1 MVKECRVVSYNKF
14 LQILVFNY
22 DGREIQIT
30 AKLDEES
37 KTVFVKYKDKKY
49 ELVSKSDYEKYIKG
63 LNKKKDIKINT
74 NKDVEIEN
82 SEL

>member
-1 MVKECRVVSYNKF
+1 MIKECRVVSYNKF

-30 AKLDEES
+30 AKIDDES
-37 KTVFVKYKDKKY
+37 KTVFVKHKDKKY
-49 ELVSKSDYEKYIKG
+49 ELVSKSEYEKYIKG
-63 LNKKKDIKINT
+63 LNKKKDIKVNT
-74 NKDVEIEN
+74 NKDVEIKN